1 MSDSDDAGGPSDSEY
16 DSDDWDESTA
26 WHLLK
31 GSSKGPPLKKLG
43 AAPVEEYF
51 FKSQESLATVI
62 DQNEDDDDEEI
73 KSADVI
79 VGINK
84 SDDDVIAG
92 INKSADVTMLRGQQ
106 SVDVADEKSEK
117 KLFQRMSSV

>member
-31 GSSKGPPLKKLG
+31 GASGGPQGSSKGPLKKLG
-43 AAPVEEYF
+43 TSSVEEYF

-62 DQNEDDDDEEI
+62 DQTEDDDDDEEN

-79 VGINK
+79 AGKDK
-84 SDDDVIAG
+84 SGDVIAG
-92 INKSADVTMLRGQQ
+92 KIRGQQ
-106 SVDVADEKSEK
+106 SVDVGEKSEK